1 MAQAISCRL
10 TARQGA
16 LGLVVEDHAAGKAPD
31 AGTREAVVEI
41 REDANQVVGLAQDVE
56 GHGTLAGAYDA
67 AAAAD
72 SPPKRLTKYS
82 QVWRMPVA
90 KSISGR

>member
-1 MAQAISCRL
+1 MPYALDGQADL
-10 TARQGA
+10 LPAHDTQGA
-16 LGLVVEDHAAGKAPD
+16 LGLVVEDHAAGKAPY
-31 AGTREAVVEI
+31 AGTRETVAEI
-41 REDANQVVGLAQDVE
+41 RE
-56 GHGTLAGAYDA
+56 HGAGAYGA
-67 AAAAD
+67 AEAAD